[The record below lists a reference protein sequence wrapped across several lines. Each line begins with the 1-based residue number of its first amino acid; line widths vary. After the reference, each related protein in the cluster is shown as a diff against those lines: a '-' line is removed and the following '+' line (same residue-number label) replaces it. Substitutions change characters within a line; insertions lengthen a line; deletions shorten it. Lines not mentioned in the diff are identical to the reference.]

1 MKIDTHN
8 NYIIQT
14 VSNALDLLE
23 QFQDNTAELGISD
36 LSHRLNMQKNNVFRL
51 VATLN
56 SRHYIEKN
64 DQNGKYRLG
73 AKTRALGH
81 LAIRQ
86 TDFLNYARPALLSLK
101 QQCRETC
108 YFTIISDFHTHY
120 LDCVESDQP
129 VRVALWTG
137 SRRPLHCTASGK
149 IQLAFMSPDALN
161 LLLDRLELTGFTP
174 NTITD
179 PDQLRLELKKTAEA
193 GYAIEDQEH
202 DSGVME
208 IAAPVFDAHDAI
220 IGSLCISGP
229 AMRFTSSRLES
240 ELIPLLCREA
250 ARMTEQIVL

>member
-1 MKIDTHN
+1 MLKN

-23 QFQDNTAELGISD
+23 QFQDNSAELGISD
-36 LSHRLNMQKNNVFRL
+36 LSSRLNMQKNNVFRL

-73 AKTRALGH
+73 SKTRALGH

-86 TDFLNYARPALLSLK
+86 TDFLNYARPALLNLK
-101 QQCRETC
+101 RQCRETC
-108 YFTIISDFHTHY
+108 YFTVISDAHTRY
-120 LDCVESDQP
+120 LDCVETDQP

-137 SRRPLHCTASGK
+137 NRRPLHCTASGK
-149 IQLAFMSPDALN
+149 VLLAFLATEERDN
-161 LLLDRLELTGFTP
+161 LLEQLELTRFTP

-179 PDQLRLELKKTAEA
+179 LHRLRLELATIAQA
-193 GYAIEDQEH
+193 GYAVEDQEQ
-202 DSGVME
+202 DTGVME
-208 IAAPVFDAHDAI
+208 IAAPVFDCFGAL

-229 AMRFTSSRLES
+229 AMRFTSYRLEH

-250 ARMTEQIVL
+250 ASMTEQIA

>member
-1 MKIDTHN
+1 MKIDTLKN

-23 QFQDNTAELGISD
+23 QFQDNNAELGISD
-36 LSHRLNMQKNNVFRL
+36 LSSRLNMQKNNVFRL

-64 DQNGKYRLG
+64 NQNGKYRLG
-73 AKTRALGH
+73 SKTRALGH

-86 TDFLNYARPALLSLK
+86 TDFLNHARPSLLNLK
-101 QQCRETC
+101 HQCRETC
-108 YFTIISDFHTHY
+108 YFTVISDAHTRY
-120 LDCVESDQP
+120 LDCVETDQP

-149 IQLAFMSPDALN
+149 VFLAFLTASEREH
-161 LLLDRLELTGFTP
+161 LLERLELNRFTP

-179 PDQLRLELKKTAEA
+179 PNILRLELDKIARE
-193 GYAIEDQEH
+193 GYAIEDQEQ
-202 DSGVME
+202 DTGVME
-208 IAAPVFDAHDAI
+208 IAAPVFDCFGTM

-229 AMRFTSSRLES
+229 AMRFTATRLEN
-240 ELIPLLCREA
+240 ELIPLLCNEA
-250 ARMTEQIVL
+250 AHMSEQIS